1 MTVRRVFVEKK
12 PAHAFEARAVAQEIR
27 EVLRISSLTWVRI
40 WNRYDVEGA
49 DEALFDAA
57 VRTVF
62 SEPPLDI
69 ATDALPAGGGWTL
82 AVEPLPGQYDQR
94 AESAADCLALI
105 GRSDRPRV
113 RTAKVYR
120 IEGGLSPEEKARI
133 RASLVNPVESREA
146 AMELPETLELESPLP
161 EPPAVLAGFR
171 GMDAAARAAFV
182 KEKALAMDEADLAS
196 CQEYFAREGRDPTE
210 TELKV
215 LDTYWSDHCR
225 HTTFSTRL
233 EGICIRRAD
242 VASAYGRYRAAREAV
257 YGEEAATRPVCL
269 MDIATMA
276 TKFLAKEGHLPDLD
290 ESGEINACSVKVDV
304 SVKGKKEPWLLMFKN
319 ETHNHPTEIEPF
331 GGAAT
336 CIGGAVRDPLSGRTY
351 VHQAIRVTGAADPR
365 APVESTLPG
374 KLPQRRITLAAAA
387 GYSSYGNQLG
397 LATGLVEELYHPGY
411 VAKRLEIGAVAGA
424 APAANVRRERP
435 ASGDV
440 VVLLGGRTGRDGC
453 GGATGSSKKHEA
465 TSLATCAAEVQK
477 GNAPTERKLQRLF
490 RDGEVTRLV
499 KRCNDFGAGGVSV
512 AIGELADGVDIDLS
526 KVPRKYEGLTATELA
541 ISESQERMAVVLAA
555 EDAEAFLQAA
565 ARENLEATVVATV
578 TESPRMVMR
587 WNGRIVC
594 DLARAFLASN
604 GAPKTA
610 SVYVPEGGKDPET
623 AENGEK
629 TAENGRKTA
638 KNAEKTENFAEKLT
652 NLAGSLSCASRQ
664 GLSERFDSTVG
675 ARSVLMPF
683 GGKRQRTPAQVSVSL
698 FPVEGGE
705 TTTVSALTFACRP
718 ELLARDPFRGAYL
731 AVLESISKLVAAGFA
746 REKIHL
752 TFQEY
757 FGRTGTDPER
767 WGAPFSAL
775 LGAFAAQLDFGR
787 AAIGGKDSMSGSF
800 ETLDV
805 PGTLCSFAVASGD
818 ADEVLTNVLQA
829 PGHGLR
835 LLAVPAFDG
844 GAARAA
850 WDAFTAA
857 ARRGEVLSAH
867 ALGPA
872 GLAEGAFKMAAGNGV
887 GVAFDAG
894 TDVFA
899 PRTGDILFEAAAGC
913 VLGEKVGATVAEET
927 ISLDGESAPLEPVL
941 SRHEGALAS
950 VFPFRGRTGETTE
963 SFSFAA
969 PAAKR
974 VRAAGKTAR
983 PKAFVPVFPGTNC
996 EYETLAAI
1004 RAAGIV
1010 PDSLVVR
1017 NLAPGEVAES
1027 VREVAERIRQSQ
1039 ILVLPGGFSGGD
1051 EPDGAAKFIA
1061 AFFRAKETREAVEDL
1076 LEKRDGLVLGI
1087 CNGFQALVKL
1097 GLVPYGRIL
1106 EQAED
1111 APTLAANEIGRHQSR
1126 LVTTRV
1132 ASTLSPWL
1140 AACRLGEEHLVAI
1153 SHGEGRFTAPEA
1165 TIRALAAAGQI
1176 ATQYVDS
1183 AGNASMDLLCNPAGS
1198 AFAIEGITSPDGR
1211 VLGKMGHSERGLA
1224 ALYRNVPGNRLQPLF
1239 ASAAAYFA

>member
-12 PAHAFEARAVAQEIR
+12 PSHAFEARAVCQEIR
-27 EVLRISSLTWVRI
+27 EVLRIPAATGVRI

-49 DEALFDAA
+49 DEALFETAK
-57 VRTVF
+57 RTVF
-62 SEPPLDI
+62 SEPPLDV
-69 ATDALPAGGGWTL
+69 ATEELPRGGGWTL

-105 GRSDRPRV
+105 GRSERPRV

-120 IEGGLSPEEKARI
+120 IEGDLSPEEKARI
-133 RASLVNPVESREA
+133 RTSLVNPVESREA
-146 AMELPETLELESPLP
+146 AAEKPETLELESPLP

-171 GMDAAARAAFV
+171 EMDAAARARFV
-182 KEKALAMDEADLAS
+182 KEKALAMDEADLAF
-196 CQEYFAREGRDPTE
+196 CQEHFAKEGRDPTE

-233 EGICIRRAD
+233 EAIDIRRAD
-242 VASAYGRYRAAREAV
+242 VAAACDRYRAAREAV
-257 YGEEAATRPVCL
+257 YGERAAARPVCL
-269 MDIATMA
+269 MDVATLA
-276 TKFLAKEGHLPDLD
+276 AKLLAKEGKLPDLD
-290 ESGEINACSVKVDV
+290 RSEEINACSVKVEAT
-304 SVKGKKEPWLLMFKN
+304 VKGKKEPWLLMFKN

-336 CIGGAVRDPLSGRTY
+336 CIGGAVRDPLSGRTF

-374 KLPQRRITLAAAA
+374 KLPQRRIVLAAAA

-397 LATGLVEELYHPGY
+397 LATGLVDELYHPGY

-424 APAANVRRERP
+424 APARNVRRERP
-435 ASGDV
+435 APGDA

-453 GGATGSSKKHEA
+453 GGATGSSKRHEA

-512 AIGELADGVDIDLS
+512 AIGELADGLDIDLS

-555 EDAEAFLQAA
+555 EDVDAFLQAA

-578 TESPRMVMR
+578 TDSPRMVMR
-587 WNGRIVC
+587 WNGRTVC
-594 DLARAFLASN
+594 DLSREFLASN

-610 SVYVPEGGKDPET
+610 SVRVPALETGGNPP
-623 AENGEK
+623 ENGENR
-629 TAENGRKTA
+629 TGNGS
-638 KNAEKTENFAEKLT
+638 FAEKMVT
-652 NLAGSLSCASRQ
+652 LAGSLACASRQ
-664 GLSERFDSTVG
+664 GLCERFDSTVG
-675 ARSVLMPF
+675 ARTVLMPF
-683 GGKRQRTPAQVSVSL
+683 GGRRQRTPAQVAVSL
-698 FPVEGGE
+698 LPVEGGE
-705 TTTVSALTFACRP
+705 TTTVSALTFGCRP
-718 ELLARDPFRGAYL
+718 ELLAQDPFRGAYL

-746 REKIHL
+746 RERVHL

-767 WGAPFSAL
+767 WGRPFAAL
-775 LGAFAAQLDFGR
+775 LGAFSAQLDFGR

-800 ETLDV
+800 EGLDV
-805 PGTLCSFAVASGD
+805 PGTLCSFAVASGE
-818 ADEVLTNVLQA
+818 ADEMLVNALLS
-829 PGHGLR
+829 PGHDLR
-835 LLAVPAFDG
+835 LLSVPAFDG
-844 GAARAA
+844 ESAQAA

-857 ARRGEVLSAH
+857 ARRGEILSAH

-872 GLAEGAFKMAAGNGV
+872 GLAEGAFKMAAGNDV

-899 PRTGDILFEAAAGC
+899 PRTGAILFEAAAGC
-913 VLGEKVGATVAEET
+913 ALGEKVGATVAEET
-927 ISLDGESAPLEPVL
+927 VSLGGESVPLETVL
-941 SRHEGALAS
+941 AAYEGALES

-963 SFSFAA
+963 AFSFDS
-969 PAAKR
+969 PAKR
-974 VRAAGKTAR
+974 VRAAPKIAR

-996 EYETLAAI
+996 EYETLSAI
-1004 RAAGIV
+1004 RAAGIEAE
-1010 PDSLVVR
+1010 SLVVR

-1027 VREVAERIRQSQ
+1027 VREAAKRIRQSQ
-1039 ILVLPGGFSGGD
+1039 MLVLPGGFSGGD

-1076 LEKRDGLVLGI
+1076 LDKRDGLVLGI

-1106 EQAED
+1106 EQEED
-1111 APTLAANEIGRHQSR
+1111 SPTLAANEIGRHQSR

-1140 AACRLGEEHLVAI
+1140 AKCRLGEEHLVAI

-1183 AGNASMDLLCNPAGS
+1183 AGRPSMDLLCNPAGS

-1211 VLGKMGHSERGLA
+1211 VYGKMGHSERGRA
-1224 ALYRNVPGNRLQPLF
+1224 GLYRNVPGNRLQPLF
-1239 ASAAAYFA
+1239 ASGAAYFA